1 MRKEEQS
8 RIERKVEWC
17 MRRWAGL
24 SIYSIARE
32 FHVQPQTI
40 DAMLR
45 SLPSK
50 RGIVRGRPALQEQR
64 CRMICEKYFQGESL
78 ELIAEESACTLKDI
92 IELFG
97 FLRSRKPR
105 NFESLYY
112 PDVTTWMSQN
122 GYSIRAFSET
132 IGVQAEKVSDIL
144 HGRKGRQM
152 DYRTAMKIKK
162 RTGLQFRQIYRVQIE
177 NAPELFTTEAKGGSS

>member
-17 MRRWAGL
+17 MCRWAGL
-24 SIYSIARE
+24 SIYIIARKY
-32 FHVQPQTI
+32 HVQPQTI

-45 SLPSK
+45 SLPAK
-50 RGIVRGRPALQEQR
+50 QGIVRGRPVLQEQC
-64 CRMICEKYFQGESL
+64 CRNICEKYFFGESL
-78 ELIAEESACTLKDI
+78 ELIAEESACSLKDI
-92 IELFG
+92 IELFA

-105 NFESLYY
+105 NFESRYY
-112 PDVTTWMSQN
+112 PEVTTWMAQN

-132 IGVQAEKVSDIL
+132 IGMQADKVSDIL

-152 DYRTAMKIKK
+152 DYETAMKIRKS
-162 RTGLQFRQIYRVQIE
+162 TGLQFRQIYRIQIE
-177 NAPELFTTEAKGGSS
+177 NAPDSFTLEAKGGSS